1 MKIITSKKSLDTE
14 KDAMVMVFHD
24 DTELNAFITKLISL
38 PVRAS
43 GLRVLPLMPGD
54 VELGPIQ
61 SMLMAIIEGI
71 DGACGNDEKENK
83 KIVDDTIGKL
93 DKLLRDHG

>member
-1 MKIITSKKSLDTE
+1 
-14 KDAMVMVFHD
+14 MVLIFHD
-24 DTELNAFITKLISL
+24 DTELNAFIQKLLSV

-43 GLRVLPLMPGD
+43 GLRVLPLMPDGT
-54 VELGPIQ
+54 ELGPIQ
-61 SMLMAIIEGI
+61 IMLMATIEGI
-71 DGACGNDEKENK
+71 DGACGNDKKENQ